1 MGYMPKRGLNVAQCE
16 IAKFFKLHN
25 SGLCE
30 VIAMTVPRKSELFQE
45 DLYPDTAAEEAAI
58 SGEEW
63 YSGKDAEPIL
73 MALKDIFLAGSGLQ
87 NRSTG
92 GSILRQAS
100 KRITDKTNRESAAM
114 EAPAPASAS
123 VSKLGSMTKQGN
135 SNNGES
141 SAAASS
147 SSSVSCALLFLFLF
161 FFLNTFDRIKLTLI
175 TENALTLLTLDIY
188 MYKSTLTI
196 YPMLATT
203 RYFI

>member
-63 YSGKDAEPIL
+63 FSGKDADPVL
-73 MALKDIFLAGSGLQ
+73 MQLKDIFLAGSSGQ
-87 NRSTG
+87 TRSAG

-100 KRITDKTNRESAAM
+100 KRITDKTNRESATIDS
-114 EAPAPASAS
+114 PASAS
-123 VSKLGSMTKQGN
+123 VSKLGNSMIKQAN

-147 SSSVSCALLFLFLF
+147 SSSVRYAFFLFIFYLFL
-161 FFLNTFDRIKLTLI
+161 
-175 TENALTLLTLDIY
+175 
-188 MYKSTLTI
+188 S
-196 YPMLATT
+196 
-203 RYFI
+203 

>member
-1 MGYMPKRGLNVAQCE
+1 MGYMPKRGLNVGQCE

-63 YSGKDAEPIL
+63 FSGKDADPVL
-73 MALKDIFLAGSGLQ
+73 MALKDIFLAGSSGQ
-87 NRSTG
+87 NRSAG

-114 EAPAPASAS
+114 EAPAPAPASAS
-123 VSKLGSMTKQGN
+123 VSKLGSMVKQSN

-141 SAAASS
+141 SAAASHS
-147 SSSVSCALLFLFLF
+147 SSSVSLAFFCFVLPF
-161 FFLNTFDRIKLTLI
+161 FFILKKSPFIS
-175 TENALTLLTLDIY
+175 ENALLLILLI
-188 MYKSTLTI
+188 I
-196 YPMLATT
+196 
-203 RYFI
+203 